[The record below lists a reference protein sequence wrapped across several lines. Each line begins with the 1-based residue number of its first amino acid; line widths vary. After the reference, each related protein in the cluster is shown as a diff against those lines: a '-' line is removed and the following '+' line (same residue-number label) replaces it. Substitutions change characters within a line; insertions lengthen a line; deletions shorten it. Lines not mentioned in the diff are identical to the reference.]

1 MRFNENH
8 WYRDD
13 SILHNGLSASYDHAH
28 DLLRDLGGHIHAL
41 RAQTLSLLQFHEFL
55 DSRRHERCHFSA
67 IPSSHRLSAVV
78 TPRLLSANTDRSH
91 GGIYITAEQTAR
103 TNERIRM
110 SGDQRTDY
118 RRLSST
124 GTKSRTILR
133 YRETIKRNRA
143 ISPLRFCI
151 DRQVDFQ
158 ARAVRCRARVR
169 LTPLVIFVFSV
180 FEKSLA
186 LKNE

>member
-55 DSRRHERCHFSA
+55 DSRRHERSHFPA
-67 IPSSHRLSAVV
+67 IPSSHRFSTVV
-78 TPRLLSANTDRSH
+78 TSRLLSANTDRSH
-91 GGIYITAEQTAR
+91 GGIYITVEQTAR

-110 SGDQRTDY
+110 SAKNTQ
-118 RRLSST
+118 
-124 GTKSRTILR
+124 TIVNGH
-133 YRETIKRNRA
+133 EQ
-143 ISPLRFCI
+143 F
-151 DRQVDFQ
+151 
-158 ARAVRCRARVR
+158 
-169 LTPLVIFVFSV
+169 
-180 FEKSLA
+180 
-186 LKNE
+186 